1 MNEVVVA
8 RQEAKSGELVEK
20 SVCDLLGMLD
30 QIENSLKT
38 TEELTDRAKSVEQKG
53 HFKAFVSGISGK
65 SDKELASIIKGL
77 GANVKV
83 TQEVVKFLIEL
94 AQHKSVVQ
102 EGFLGALD
110 KKIADQQNKL
120 LLLDRN
126 DGSLDE
132 NAKHVETAVLTL
144 YKQVHAQVESEVELR
159 RNVDRNMEN
168 IGALYEALDSKGQT
182 DAEQSEQISQLIQAM
197 REKTFKLEELRL
209 SLEAKEN
216 NLNNLAQQVDNQSK
230 KLFTLEH
237 GLELKALKLEKSI
250 GDIQE
255 NTSADKLRE
264 KRIFKLE
271 AELETLAQRK
281 MPQAPAYI
289 AIVLAVVAIGS
300 CIYSNLV

>member
-1 MNEVVVA
+1 MNELLA

-20 SVCDLLGMLD
+20 SVCDLLEMLE

-38 TEELTDRAKSVEQKG
+38 TEELTDRAKVFEQKG
-53 HFKAFVSGISGK
+53 RFKTMLSGISGK

-110 KKIADQQNKL
+110 KKIANQQNKL
-120 LLLDRN
+120 QKLDQN

-132 NAKHVETAVLTL
+132 NTKQVETAVLTL
-144 YKQVHAQVESEVELR
+144 YKQVYAQVESEVELR

-168 IGALYEALDSKGQT
+168 IGTLYEALDSKGQT
-182 DAEQSEQISQLIQAM
+182 DSEQSEQISQLIQAM

-216 NLNNLAQQVDNQSK
+216 HLNEVAQDVEKQSK
-230 KLFTLEH
+230 KISILEQ
-237 GLELKALKLEKSI
+237 GLELKALKLDQSI
-250 GDIQE
+250 GYIQE

-264 KRIFKLE
+264 KRIVKLE
-271 AELETLAQRK
+271 ADLETLAQRK

-289 AIVLAVVAIGS
+289 AIVLAAVAIGS
-300 CIYSNLV
+300 SIYSNLV